1 LGDRDYMRAQSFGE
15 ADGRQG
21 PSPVTIIIWINVAVF
36 MLQYFFGVWMVP
48 GEAIIG
54 EGADASR
61 QYQALYPDG
70 GLSREA
76 VLDGQIYRFVTYMFV
91 HGSLFHI
98 LGNMLLVY
106 FAGNRVLNILGTR
119 HFLLIYLLGGV
130 LGAGLQLLVGETYL
144 IGASAGAFA
153 LLCAFATLM
162 PEMELLML
170 LYFVIPVRL
179 RAKYL
184 ALGLVAISVVLS
196 LVNLIPGFDSNIAH
210 LAHLGGAALGWY
222 YVRALGYGGRTVGLV
237 DFVKKRRG
245 RRAMPTAPGRA
256 PGWGRG
262 DAPERIVD
270 AKVVREDGPST
281 TEDVD
286 RVLDK
291 IIREGFQS
299 LTRDE
304 RRILE
309 KGSDHIGRRV
319 NRR

>member
-1 LGDRDYMRAQSFGE
+1 MLGDRDYMRAQSFGGDN
-15 ADGRQG
+15 ARQG
-21 PSPVTIIIWINVAVF
+21 PSPVTVIIWINVAVF
-36 MLQYFFGVWMVP
+36 VLQYFFGIWMIP
-48 GEAIIG
+48 AGEILG
-54 EGADASR
+54 EDADASR
-61 QYQALYPDG
+61 QILALYPDG

-76 VLDGQIYRFVTYMFV
+76 IFHGQVYRLVTYMFV

-106 FAGNRVLNILGTR
+106 FAGNRVLSLLGTK
-119 HFLLIYLLGGV
+119 HFLLIYLLGGI
-130 LGAGLQLLVGETYL
+130 LGAGLQLAVVDTYL

-184 ALGLVAISVVLS
+184 ALGLVAASVVLL
-196 LVNLIPGFDSNIAH
+196 LVNLIPGFNSNIAH

-245 RRAMPTAPGRA
+245 GRAVPKASRDAPGRR
-256 PGWGRG
+256 RG
-262 DAPERIVD
+262 ASERVVD
-270 AKVVREDGPST
+270 AKVVREADSSM
-281 TEDVD
+281 TEDID

-299 LTRDE
+299 LTREE

-309 KGSDHIGRRV
+309 EGSDHIGRRV